1 MYTQW
6 TQHLKTPEE
15 KSNFERQ
22 VWSSKPV
29 LDFIVKSLDQKENE
43 LRLSQEAI
51 TSYDKPNWD
60 YRTAHQN
67 GYLAC
72 LRSLRTL
79 VNLDQQKEPQTN
91 ESSRPTARQP
101 GRPE

>member
-15 KSNFERQ
+15 KSSFERQ
-22 VWSSKPV
+22 VWSSKDV
-29 LDFIVKSLDQKENE
+29 LDFLVKVIDEKEKE
-43 LRLSQEAI
+43 LRLSQESLSA
-51 TSYDKPNWD
+51 YDKPNWD
-60 YRTAHQN
+60 FRTAHQN

-72 LRSLRTL
+72 LRNLRTL

-91 ESSRPTARQP
+91 ESSRPTAREP
-101 GRPE
+101 SRA